1 MSRSTPPCGGKGGA
15 GNSTPSG
22 SPKTPRGS
30 SALSE
35 RVNFFE
41 QMWSR
46 GSSRSASMD
55 DLQRDEI
62 DGQGRRRST
71 SNLAVNMPRSSSRAS
86 NSSFE
91 ESFERLVEE
100 GELNGAKVLK
110 GFRIFDPFNKKI
122 HISITSNFDLL

>member
-1 MSRSTPPCGGKGGA
+1 MMSRATPPCGGGEGGA
-15 GNSTPSG
+15 GKSSPSG
-22 SPKTPRGS
+22 SPKTPRGG
-30 SALSE
+30 ALSE

-46 GSSRSASMD
+46 GSRSASMD

-62 DGQGRRRST
+62 DGQRRRSA
-71 SNLAVNMPRSSSRAS
+71 SNLTMNIPRSSSRAS

-100 GELNGAKVLK
+100 GELNGAKVEGFNLGFLTFFK
-110 GFRIFDPFNKKI
+110 GHNLGYLF
-122 HISITSNFDLL
+122 